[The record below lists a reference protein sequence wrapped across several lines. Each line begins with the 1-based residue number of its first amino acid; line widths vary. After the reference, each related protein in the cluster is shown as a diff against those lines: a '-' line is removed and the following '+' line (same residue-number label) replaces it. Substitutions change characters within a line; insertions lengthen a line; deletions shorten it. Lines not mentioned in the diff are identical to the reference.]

1 MSDDRLDHQPWPL
14 RAAILLVLG
23 ALCGLAIHLL
33 LREDQY
39 RWTEAPLRLAGASF
53 VAVGGVALAL
63 TLERLR
69 WAWSPAFAV
78 ACGLVAGG
86 LVYWNNG
93 PEGWRFASLIFAI
106 GVAAP
111 LFQVV
116 RDEGRWH
123 LAQRPLHAHAWS
135 NLVLWCAAW
144 VFVAIVFL
152 LTFLLGQLFGLIG
165 ITFIRNLIEK
175 DWFGWVLVGAALG
188 AGIGLMRDRDRV
200 LGMLQRVVTVVL
212 SMLTPIL
219 AIALALFLLSLP
231 FTGLGPLWE
240 ETRATTP
247 ILLGWAAVSVIFTV
261 ATIGNAADEEPTN
274 AILRIGALILALV
287 IFPLAVIA
295 AISTWSR
302 IEQHGFTPDRLWAVT
317 FVLIAGAY
325 GLAYIV
331 SIIPGRRAWPDR
343 IRQTNVWLAVGLC
356 GVALLLAT
364 PLIDFGAIS
373 TRDQLARLESG
384 TVKPEKFDWRALA
397 FDFGPSGR
405 KALERLKRFGS
416 TVLVRREAAAALS
429 YASRSEMPEPSTQQQ
444 RRAEIGAMRIL
455 PVKVALPT
463 GLTDQIVANYL
474 CSKNSPCTLYYEN
487 GANWALAITPPY
499 CAVKESDA
507 KNLSPDDQAI
517 HRFMTNQGAGPA
529 CAGQVRSYYLT
540 RGDEWG
546 TRAPSAAEGVPLA
559 IKQQVDR
566 AWANGQIEVRP
577 TTRRQLFVAGQPVGQ
592 PFE

>member
-1 MSDDRLDHQPWPL
+1 MENDRLDHEPWPL
-14 RAAILLVLG
+14 RAGILLVLG

-33 LREDQY
+33 LQETDY
-39 RWTEAPLRLAGASF
+39 RWTEEPLRLAGASF
-53 VAVGGVALAL
+53 IAVAGIALAF

-69 WAWSPAFAV
+69 WHWSPVFAL

-86 LVYWNNG
+86 LVYWNDG
-93 PEGWRFASLIFAI
+93 PQGWRFASLIFAI

-111 LFQVV
+111 LFQVA

-144 VFVAIVFL
+144 VFTAIVFM

-165 ITFIRNLIEK
+165 IDFIKHLIEQ
-175 DWFGWVLVGAALG
+175 DWFGWVLAGAALG
-188 AGIGLMRDRDRV
+188 AGIGLLRDRDRV

-261 ATIGNAADEEPTN
+261 ATIGNSTDEEPDN

-287 IFPLAVIA
+287 ILPLAVIA

-317 FVLIAGAY
+317 FVMIAGAY
-325 GLAYIV
+325 GLAYLV

-373 TRDQLARLESG
+373 TQDQLARLESG
-384 TVKPEKFDWRALA
+384 KVKLEKFDWRALA

-405 KALERLKRFGS
+405 KALEQMKHSGKTEALRRSAATALAYESRWEVPEAG
-416 TVLVRREAAAALS
+416 VQAERREALA
-429 YASRSEMPEPSTQQQ
+429 
-444 RRAEIGAMRIL
+444 GMRVL
-455 PVKVALPT
+455 PTKVAVPPALIDRIAAGYFCNKRNP
-463 GLTDQIVANYL
+463 
-474 CSKNSPCTLYYEN
+474 CSIYYTE
-487 GANWALAITPPY
+487 GADWALAIGAPSCTITPQKGETRLVLTVDSERP
-499 CAVKESDA
+499 
-507 KNLSPDDQAI
+507 
-517 HRFMTNQGAGPA
+517 PA
-529 CAGQVRSYYLT
+529 CVAKVMVYYRSGDDWSRNVPAKAETVPEQVERQVDEAWGKGQVEIR
-540 RGDEWG
+540 
-546 TRAPSAAEGVPLA
+546 P
-559 IKQQVDR
+559 VD
-566 AWANGQIEVRP
+566 
-577 TTRRQLFVAGQPVGQ
+577 RRQLFVGGQSVGE